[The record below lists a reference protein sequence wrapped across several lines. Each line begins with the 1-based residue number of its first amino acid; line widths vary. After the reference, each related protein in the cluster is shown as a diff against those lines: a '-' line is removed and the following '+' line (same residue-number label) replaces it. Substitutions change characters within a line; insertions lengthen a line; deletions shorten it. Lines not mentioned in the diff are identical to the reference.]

1 VEKRDTGIVQAGKE
15 GYMVKKFKSYFV
27 LFVALCLM
35 MALVACGSSKSQES
49 KDTVVQQPD
58 VDGNE

>member
-1 VEKRDTGIVQAGKE
+1 
-15 GYMVKKFKSYFV
+15 MVNKFKSYFV